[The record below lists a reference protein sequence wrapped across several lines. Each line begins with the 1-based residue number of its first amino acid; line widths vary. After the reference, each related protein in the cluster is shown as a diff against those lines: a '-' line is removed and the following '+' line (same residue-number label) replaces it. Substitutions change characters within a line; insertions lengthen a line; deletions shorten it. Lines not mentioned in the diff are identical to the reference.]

1 MPKFN
6 FGSLMKNPPSS
17 PKEVTTLNNGPSKS
31 PRKVTKSPKKVT
43 KSKNTKIT
51 NNLQIHV
58 LNERN
63 FFKFFLMKKT
73 HKVKPYEL
81 YYLFLNTDLDLNN
94 QIDNMLK
101 KFCQKRLLLR
111 NKDGWYYPNPSKMT
125 EIKKILKGGA

>member
-1 MPKFN
+1 MPEFN
-6 FGSLMKNPPSS
+6 FGSLINKKLS
-17 PKEVTTLNNGPSKS
+17 PEKVTISDNSPSKS
-31 PRKVTKSPKKVT
+31 PGKVTKSPKKVT
-43 KSKNTKIT
+43 KPKNTKIT

-58 LNERN
+58 LNESN
-63 FFKFFLMKKT
+63 FFKFFFMKKT

-94 QIDNMLK
+94 QIDSMLK

-125 EIKKILKGGA
+125 EIKKILKGGIN